1 MTQNNT
7 ISANWK
13 KPFFIFW
20 ISQAFSL
27 FGSSLV
33 QFALVWWLTKTTG
46 SASILATA
54 SAVAII
60 PEIIV
65 SPFAGAIIDRSN
77 RKRVMILADA
87 IIAIATII
95 LAVVFYFGTVQIWQ
109 IYLLMFVRAVG
120 GAFHFPAEQASISL
134 MVPEKHLSRIAGLN
148 QALYGSI
155 NIIAPPAGA
164 LLLELLDVQGTMAVD
179 FVTAFIAISILLF
192 IHIPQPKTEE
202 EREPISVPSLFAD
215 LKGGFL
221 YILNWK
227 GLVALIAIAM
237 VFKLALSPAFSLLPL
252 LVSKHFNG
260 EAGQFALVESITGI
274 GVVIGGLLLGVWG
287 GFKKRIWT
295 MWFSLTSM
303 GLCFIW
309 ISFMQPSQFSL
320 FLPAMFIM
328 GFMEPFI
335 DGPFIAILQ
344 ANVSPEYQGRVLTM
358 TTSLLW
364 LTTPIGLGIAGPMA
378 DRFGLQI
385 WYGLSGL
392 LCLAGMLVGILLPQV
407 RSIEGKEEKAVPEVS
422 SGVE

>member
-1 MTQNNT
+1 MMQNNT
-7 ISANWK
+7 NNANWK

-54 SAVAII
+54 SAVAVI

-95 LAVVFYFGTVQIWQ
+95 LAVVFYFGAVQIWQ
-109 IYLLMFVRAVG
+109 IYLLMFVRSVG
-120 GAFHFPAEQASISL
+120 GAFHYPAEQASISL

-192 IHIPQPKTEE
+192 IHIPQPETKG

-227 GLVALIAIAM
+227 GLIALIGIAM

-260 EAGQFALVESITGI
+260 EAAQFALVESISGI
-274 GVVIGGLLLGVWG
+274 GVVIGGLILGVWG

-295 MWFSLTSM
+295 MWMSLSSI
-303 GLCFIW
+303 GLCLLW
-309 ISFMQPSQFSL
+309 VSTMQPSQFSL
-320 FLPAMFIM
+320 FLPAMFLF
-328 GFMEPFI
+328 GFMVPFI
-335 DGPFIAILQ
+335 DGPFIAIIQ

-364 LTTPIGLGIAGPMA
+364 LTTPIGLGIAGPVA
-378 DRFGLQI
+378 DAFGIPI
-385 WYGLSGL
+385 WYAIAGS

-407 RSIEGKEEKAVPEVS
+407 RSIEGSKEKAIPEVS
-422 SGVE
+422 ASVE

>member
-1 MTQNNT
+1 MENSRITAQ
-7 ISANWK
+7 WK

-33 QFALVWWLTKTTG
+33 QFALVWWLTKSTG

-87 IIAIATII
+87 VIAIATII
-95 LAVVFYFGTVQIWQ
+95 LAVVFYFGVVQIWQ

-120 GAFHFPAEQASISL
+120 GAFHYPAEQASISL

-148 QALYGSI
+148 QALYGGI

-179 FVTAFIAISILLF
+179 FVTAFIAISLLLF
-192 IHIPQPKTEE
+192 IHIPQPESKGEKG
-202 EREPISVPSLFAD
+202 PISVPSLFAD

-221 YILNWK
+221 YIMNWK

-237 VFKLALSPAFSLLPL
+237 MFKLALSPAFSLLPL

-295 MWFSLTSM
+295 MWFSLISM
-303 GLCFIW
+303 GLCFVW
-309 ISFMQPSQFSL
+309 ISTMRPSQFSL
-320 FLPAMFIM
+320 FLPAMFIL

-344 ANVSPEYQGRVLTM
+344 ANVTPEYQGRVLTM

-364 LTTPIGLGIAGPMA
+364 LTTPIGLGIAGPVA
-378 DRFGLQI
+378 DAFGLPI

-392 LCLAGMLVGILLPQV
+392 LCLAGMLIGILLPQV
-407 RSIEGKEEKAVPEVS
+407 RNIEEKQTELVPEAS
-422 SGVE
+422 SNLE

>member
-1 MTQNNT
+1 MENSRINAQ
-7 ISANWK
+7 WK

-33 QFALVWWLTKTTG
+33 QFALVWWLTKSTG

-95 LAVVFYFGTVQIWQ
+95 LAVVFYFGAVQIWQ

-120 GAFHFPAEQASISL
+120 GAFHYPAEQASISL

-164 LLLELLDVQGTMAVD
+164 LLLELLDVQGTLAVD
-179 FVTAFIAISILLF
+179 VVTAIIAISILLF
-192 IHIPQPKTEE
+192 IHIPQPAA
-202 EREPISVPSLFAD
+202 REDKESISVSSLFTD
-215 LKGGFL
+215 LKGGL
-221 YILNWK
+221 QYIFNWK
-227 GLVALIAIAM
+227 GLVALIIIAM
-237 VFKLALSPAFSLLPL
+237 AFKLALSPAFSLLPL

-260 EAGQFALVESITGI
+260 DAGQYALVESVSGI
-274 GVVIGGLLLGVWG
+274 GVVIGGLILGVWG

-295 MWFSLTSM
+295 MWMSLSSI
-303 GLCFIW
+303 GLCLLW
-309 ISFMQPSQFSL
+309 VSTMQSNQFSL
-320 FLPAMFIM
+320 FLPAMFLF
-328 GFMEPFI
+328 GFMVPFI
-335 DGPFIAILQ
+335 DGPFVAIIQ
-344 ANVSPEYQGRVLTM
+344 ANVTPEYQGRVLTM

-364 LTTPIGLGIAGPMA
+364 LTTPIGLGIAGPVA
-378 DRFGLQI
+378 DAFGIPI
-385 WYGLSGL
+385 WYAIAGG
-392 LCLAGMLVGILLPQV
+392 LCLVGMSIGILLPQV
-407 RSIEGKEEKAVPEVS
+407 RDIEGKKQEALPEVS
-422 SGVE
+422 ASIE